1 MPVEAHTGETSS
13 ARPATIGRAVVSGG
27 YGVFGS
33 LVARGLH
40 EGGLGVVIAGRD
52 ELRAKAWASA
62 LGGTGGLIGAVR
74 ADVTNVDSCV
84 AALAGAT
91 VAVNCSGPFRAQ
103 STQLLEAC
111 LAANVHYVDIAD
123 DRAWA
128 KRVYDFDERFR
139 EKGLTLA
146 WGCSSFPGIS
156 GALAS
161 ALHEGSTVPPQRVR
175 CSLFIGNRN
184 PKGYAAIRSAVGMI
198 GAPIEA
204 PQGTIKG
211 WSELERVELPRPFG
225 PRRLLNADAPDYDVM
240 PKLLGTKH
248 VKVKAGFELRVSNL
262 LFRCMAA
269 CGPIWGGLAARF
281 LWLAGKPLGWMGR
294 SGGAI
299 LVELEYGDH
308 TRRGYASGPEG
319 AQKLAA
325 WPAVL
330 VTRALCAGEMPRG
343 CLTAFEA
350 LRSRKLLAGLQ
361 DAGFEVR
368 LE

>member
-1 MPVEAHTGETSS
+1 MPQHPEAV
-13 ARPATIGRAVVSGG
+13 IFGG

-40 EGGLGVVIAGRD
+40 EGGLRVAIAGRD
-52 ELRAKAWASA
+52 ALRAKAWASA
-62 LGGTGGLIGAVR
+62 LGGTGGLIGAIR
-74 ADVTNVDSCV
+74 ADVANLESCK
-84 AALAGAT
+84 AALAGAR
-91 VAVNCSGPFRAQ
+91 VAVNCSGPFRA
-103 STQLLEAC
+103 SNTQLLDAC
-111 LAANVHYVDIAD
+111 LELGVHYVDIAD

-128 KRVYDFDERFR
+128 RRVYDYGARFR

-161 ALHEGSTVPPQRVR
+161 ALAEGAVVPPDGVR

-184 PKGYAAIRSAVGMI
+184 PKGYAAIRSAVAMI

-211 WSELERVELPRPFG
+211 WSELERVELPPPFG
-225 PRRLLNADAPDYDVM
+225 LRRLLNADAPDYDVM
-240 PKLLGTKH
+240 QKMLGAKR
-248 VKVKAGFELRVSNL
+248 VKVKAGFELRMSNM
-262 LFRCMAA
+262 LFRAMAA
-269 CGPIWGGLAARF
+269 CGPIWGGLASRF
-281 LWLAGKPLGWMGR
+281 LWLAGMPLGWLGR

-299 LVELEYGDH
+299 VVELEYDNH
-308 TRRGYASGPEG
+308 TRRGYACGAEG

-330 VTRALCAGEMPRG
+330 VTRALCAGELPRG
-343 CLTAFEA
+343 CVTAFEA
-350 LRSRKLLAGLQ
+350 LGARELLKGLQ
-361 DAGFEVR
+361 EVGFEVR
-368 LE
+368 LQ

>member
-1 MPVEAHTGETSS
+1 M
-13 ARPATIGRAVVSGG
+13 IVVFGG

-40 EGGLGVVIAGRD
+40 EGGLRVAIAGRD
-52 ELRAKAWASA
+52 ESRAKAWASA
-62 LGGTGGLIGAVR
+62 LGGTGGIVRGLR
-74 ADVTNVDSCV
+74 ADVGNLDSCK
-84 AALAGAT
+84 AALQGAM
-91 VAVNCSGPFRAQ
+91 VAVNCSGPFRA
-103 STQLLEAC
+103 TNAQLIDAC
-111 LAANVHYVDIAD
+111 LELGVHYVDIAD

-128 KRVYDFDERFR
+128 RRVYDFDDRFR

-161 ALHEGSTVPPQRVR
+161 ALAEGATVPPVRVR

-184 PKGYAAIRSAVGMI
+184 PKGFAAIRSAVGMI

-211 WSELERVELPRPFG
+211 WSNFERVELPAPFG
-225 PRRLLNADAPDYDVM
+225 ARRLLNAQAPDYDVM
-240 PKLLGTKH
+240 ARLLGAKH
-248 VKVKAGFELRVSNL
+248 VTVKAGFELRISNL

-269 CGPIWGGLAARF
+269 CGPIWGATTARI
-281 LWLAGKPLGWMGR
+281 LWLAGMPLGWLGR

-299 LVELEYGDH
+299 VVELFYASH
-308 TRRGYASGPEG
+308 TRRGYASGGTG

-330 VTRALCAGEMPRG
+330 AARALCAGEVKRG
-343 CLTAFEA
+343 CVTAFEA
-350 LRSRKLLAGLQ
+350 LGARELLVGLQ
-361 DAGFEVR
+361 EAGFEVR
-368 LE
+368 L